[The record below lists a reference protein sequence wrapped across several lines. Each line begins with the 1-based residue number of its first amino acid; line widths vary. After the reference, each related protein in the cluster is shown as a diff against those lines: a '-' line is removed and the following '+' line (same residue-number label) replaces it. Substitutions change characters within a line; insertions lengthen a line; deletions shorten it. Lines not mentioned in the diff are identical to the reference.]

1 MRSRSLLALG
11 LLFVGV
17 LPVSAQLR
25 QIKLR
30 LPEEK
35 ESRYV
40 PFAFNNNPEALVKG
54 QLDTLKKMEPYKEFV
69 EKLLRDPGKF
79 KVDPELV
86 KQLKLSDPNVQDKLK
101 KWVGDGAKGKP
112 PVSPEQLKRL
122 QDELQKIV
130 KDQPDVGS
138 MPPIPPPIEAPPD
151 VPPPDLDGDARGSL
165 KEIMEKMEES
175 KFGEWL
181 RDSPAWHRAIEDLY
195 RSVRF
200 PRVQPNAGGF
210 ERLTRGMFRLD
221 KLPLP
226 NAAALERLG
235 KLKPPSLPRWMP
247 SLPSLPSI
255 GRPSLPSVAPPP
267 MPTAA
272 SLGTLAAWLLCLAL
286 VALFAWQASKWIK
299 WTDRRR
305 RGAAVDLG
313 PWPVDPQ
320 QVATRAEL
328 VRAFDHLA
336 LLRLGT
342 QARTW
347 NHNAVARGLAEH
359 AAAQAESAALLAAC
373 YERALHRRDRCAV
386 RRRARP
392 GPPCLDPACGGG
404 AA

>member
-1 MRSRSLLALG
+1 M
-11 LLFVGV
+11 
-17 LPVSAQLR
+17 
-25 QIKLR
+25 
-30 LPEEK
+30 PEEK

-320 QVATRAEL
+320 QVATRGTGAG
-328 VRAFDHLA
+328 VRPSGTAQARHAGTHLEPQCRGA
-336 LLRLGT
+336 RAGRARRGPGRIGRTAGRLLRVRYTDGT
-342 QARTW
+342 DA
-347 NHNAVARGLAEH
+347 L
-359 AAAQAESAALLAAC
+359 SAD
-373 YERALHRRDRCAV
+373 ERDQVRRALTQLAGV
-386 RRRARP
+386 A
-392 GPPCLDPACGGG
+392 PA
-404 AA
+404 